1 MIKIFD
7 NTAIQQVNFGNA
19 DIPNNL
25 IWTANVDLDD
35 GSDIYYFTAPFF
47 LYLGDYVVNFS
58 MASAIAQIYKSNST
72 IPYATNESIEA
83 TIVNNNITKAFDM
96 VVRMK
101 YYDADGDEHEYTSLA
116 VNGTVFT
123 PAKRYIGSLN
133 DSVDIDNKFLTRFN
147 KIYHWE
153 GYPLMANFLSASS
166 TQTVTFTSEPPNAL
180 VSTLNKTLEIPV
192 NKEGLLG
199 VGSESIRVE
208 SVCPSRYAK
217 PLYIRW
223 LNSNGG
229 FDYYMFDIR
238 SKGSNR
244 EMTAVYNVY
253 TEDMSISENQ
263 GATGKAVDKLV
274 EANCDAEIQDISD
287 LIGLEDL
294 FYSPEINAFIN
305 GKWVKTAVLNDFSN
319 STNSASLS
327 VKFALPNKLC

>member
-1 MIKIFD
+1 MKKIFD
-7 NTAIQQVNFGNA
+7 NSGVEIINFGT
-19 DIPNNL
+19 DVPDNL
-25 IWTANVDLDD
+25 IWTAEIELSDNVDTW
-35 GSDIYYFTAPFF
+35 YFSAPFF
-47 LYLGDYVVNFS
+47 NYYGDYIVKFS
-58 MASAIAQIYKSNST
+58 MASAIAQIYKSKNSP
-72 IPYATNESIEA
+72 PYATNTSIESS
-83 TIVNNNITKAFDM
+83 VVDNYITREFDL
-96 VVRMK
+96 VARMK
-101 YYDADGDEHEYTSLA
+101 YYDADGDEHEYTGLSLDN
-116 VNGTVFT
+116 VVYT
-123 PAKRYIGSLN
+123 PAKRYIGSIDN
-133 DSVDIDNKFLTRFN
+133 TIDIDNKFLTRFRN
-147 KIYHWE
+147 IYHWE
-153 GYPLMANFLSASS
+153 GYPLTTNFLSALS
-166 TQTVTFTSEPPNAL
+166 TQTINFGSEPPKAM
-180 VSTLNKTLEIPV
+180 VSTLNKTLVIPL
-192 NKEGLLG
+192 NKSGILSI
-199 VGSESIRVE
+199 GSESIYVND
-208 SVCPSRYAK
+208 VCTSRYAK
-217 PLYIRW
+217 PLYVRW